1 MNYDFIITILDEH
14 NESSILL
21 AEKLKPKEIIYL
33 YKKDEELKVLNSLRQ
48 FYLNKFPN
56 CNFSDEKLGKDTIS
70 SIEEIIK
77 RMKSKNTAI
86 CLNQGNKKDILIMY
100 TLALKHNIDGFF
112 LDIPKEELLKLN
124 LESVQCEKCN
134 FVDLD
139 VEDIIDSIGASI
151 VVDSTEISEINIIE
165 TMTNYIASNLDLWK
179 KYKIRLS
186 DNSVFIHDE
195 SNPRSIKI
203 DKELLSREE
212 VMLLDKI
219 LNFLEKNGQI
229 KVKELEQCLK
239 VTFQNEFIKG
249 FIFKS
254 GTWLEV
260 LTKNII
266 EEIKSIDDIKSGLLF
281 LWNDKES
288 RVKNELDV
296 VAIKDSVLIC
306 VSCKDSKKYDEVALN
321 ELNVYSEQLG
331 GENVIKILVA
341 THPPIKSSISKRAK
355 EMGINLVVFD
365 GNKKAFKEEL
375 EKIII
380 KLTNS
385 MKRISR

>member
-86 CLNQGNKKDILIMY
+86 CLNQGDKKDILIMY

-212 VMLLDKI
+212 VMLLNKI

-341 THPPIKSSISKRAK
+341 TYTPIKSSISKRAK

-375 EKIII
+375 EKII
-380 KLTNS
+380 K
-385 MKRISR
+385 

>member
-70 SIEEIIK
+70 FIEEIIK

-86 CLNQGNKKDILIMY
+86 CLNQGDKKDILIMY

-229 KVKELEQCLK
+229 KVKELDQCLK

-365 GNKKAFKEEL
+365 GNKKSFKEEL
-375 EKIII
+375 EKII
-380 KLTNS
+380 K
-385 MKRISR
+385 

>member
-77 RMKSKNTAI
+77 KIKSKNVAI
-86 CLNQGNKKDILIMY
+86 CLNQGDKKDILIMY
-100 TLALKHNIDGFF
+100 TIALKHNIDGFF

-375 EKIII
+375 EKII
-380 KLTNS
+380 K
-385 MKRISR
+385 

>member
-151 VVDSTEISEINIIE
+151 VVDSTKISEINIIE

-195 SNPRSIKI
+195 SNPRNIKI

-212 VMLLDKI
+212 VLLLDKI

-266 EEIKSIDDIKSGLLF
+266 EEIKSIDDIKSGVLF

-375 EKIII
+375 EKII
-380 KLTNS
+380 K
-385 MKRISR
+385 

>member
-21 AEKLKPKEIIYL
+21 AEKLKPKDIIYL

-56 CNFSDEKLGKDTIS
+56 CNFSDEKLGKDIIS

-86 CLNQGNKKDILIMY
+86 CLNQGNKKDVLIMY
-100 TLALKHNIDGFF
+100 TLALKHNINGFF

-124 LESVQCEKCN
+124 LESVKCEKCN

-165 TMTNYIASNLDLWK
+165 TMTNYIADNLDLWK

-212 VMLLDKI
+212 VVLLDKI

-365 GNKKAFKEEL
+365 GNKKSFKEEL
-375 EKIII
+375 EKII
-380 KLTNS
+380 K
-385 MKRISR
+385 

>member
-86 CLNQGNKKDILIMY
+86 CLNQGDKKDILIMY

-124 LESVQCEKCN
+124 LESVKCEKCN

-151 VVDSTEISEINIIE
+151 VVDSTEMSEINIIE

-203 DKELLSREE
+203 DKELLSKEE
-212 VMLLDKI
+212 VVLLDKI

-229 KVKELEQCLK
+229 KVKELDQCLK

-266 EEIKSIDDIKSGLLF
+266 EEIKSIDDIKSGVLF

-288 RVKNELDV
+288 RIKNELDV

-341 THPPIKSSISKRAK
+341 TKPPIKSSISKRAK

-365 GNKKAFKEEL
+365 GNKKSFKEEL
-375 EKIII
+375 EKII
-380 KLTNS
+380 K
-385 MKRISR
+385 

>member
-86 CLNQGNKKDILIMY
+86 CLNQGDKKDILIMY

-219 LNFLEKNGQI
+219 LNFLEENGQI

-375 EKIII
+375 EKII
-380 KLTNS
+380 K
-385 MKRISR
+385 

>member
-56 CNFSDEKLGKDTIS
+56 CNFSDEKLGKDIIS

-100 TLALKHNIDGFF
+100 TLALKHNIDGFL

-165 TMTNYIASNLDLWK
+165 TMTNYIADNLDLWK

-229 KVKELEQCLK
+229 KVKELDQCLK

-375 EKIII
+375 EKII
-380 KLTNS
+380 K
-385 MKRISR
+385 

>member
-56 CNFSDEKLGKDTIS
+56 CNFIDERLGKDTIS

-165 TMTNYIASNLDLWK
+165 NMTNYIADNLDLWK

-375 EKIII
+375 EKII
-380 KLTNS
+380 K
-385 MKRISR
+385 

>member
-86 CLNQGNKKDILIMY
+86 CLNQGDKKDILIMY

-124 LESVQCEKCN
+124 LESVKCEKCN

-151 VVDSTEISEINIIE
+151 VVDSTEMSEINIIE

-229 KVKELEQCLK
+229 KVKELDQCLK

-266 EEIKSIDDIKSGLLF
+266 EEIKSIDDIKSGVLF

-288 RVKNELDV
+288 RIKNELDV

-341 THPPIKSSISKRAK
+341 TQPPIKSSISKRAK

-375 EKIII
+375 EKII
-380 KLTNS
+380 K
-385 MKRISR
+385 

>member
-86 CLNQGNKKDILIMY
+86 CLNQGDKKDILIMY

-219 LNFLEKNGQI
+219 LNFLEENGQI

-266 EEIKSIDDIKSGLLF
+266 EEIRSIDDIKSGLLF

-375 EKIII
+375 EKII
-380 KLTNS
+380 K
-385 MKRISR
+385 

>member
-56 CNFSDEKLGKDTIS
+56 CNFSDEKLGKDSIS

-86 CLNQGNKKDILIMY
+86 CLNQGDKKDILIMY

-219 LNFLEKNGQI
+219 LNFLEENGQI

-365 GNKKAFKEEL
+365 GNKKSFKEEL
-375 EKIII
+375 EKII
-380 KLTNS
+380 K
-385 MKRISR
+385 

>member
-86 CLNQGNKKDILIMY
+86 CLNQGDKKDILIMY

-151 VVDSTEISEINIIE
+151 VVDSTEISEINIVE
-165 TMTNYIASNLDLWK
+165 TMTNYIADNLDLWK

-212 VMLLDKI
+212 VMLLNKI

-341 THPPIKSSISKRAK
+341 TQPPIKSSISKRAK

-365 GNKKAFKEEL
+365 GNKKSFKEEL
-375 EKIII
+375 EKII
-380 KLTNS
+380 K
-385 MKRISR
+385 

>member
-86 CLNQGNKKDILIMY
+86 CLNQGDKKDILIMY

-266 EEIKSIDDIKSGLLF
+266 EEIKSIDDIKSCLLF

-365 GNKKAFKEEL
+365 GNKKSFKEEL
-375 EKIII
+375 EKII
-380 KLTNS
+380 K
-385 MKRISR
+385 

>member
-77 RMKSKNTAI
+77 RMKSKNIAI
-86 CLNQGNKKDILIMY
+86 CLNQGNKKDVLIMY

-139 VEDIIDSIGASI
+139 VEDIINSIGASI

-195 SNPRSIKI
+195 SNPRNIKI

-212 VMLLDKI
+212 VLLLDKI
-219 LNFLEKNGQI
+219 LNFLEENGQI

-239 VTFQNEFIKG
+239 LTFQNEFIKG

-288 RVKNELDV
+288 RIKNELDV

-341 THPPIKSSISKRAK
+341 TQPPIKSSISKRAK

-375 EKIII
+375 EKII
-380 KLTNS
+380 K
-385 MKRISR
+385 

>member
-86 CLNQGNKKDILIMY
+86 CLNQGDKKDILIMY

-112 LDIPKEELLKLN
+112 LDIPKEELLKFN
-124 LESVQCEKCN
+124 LESVQCAKCN

-165 TMTNYIASNLDLWK
+165 TMTNYIADNLDLWK

-266 EEIKSIDDIKSGLLF
+266 EEIKSIDDIKSGVLF

-288 RVKNELDV
+288 RIKNELDV

-375 EKIII
+375 EKII
-380 KLTNS
+380 K
-385 MKRISR
+385 

>member
-165 TMTNYIASNLDLWK
+165 NMTNYIASNLDLWK

-212 VMLLDKI
+212 VLLLDKI
-219 LNFLEKNGQI
+219 LNFLEENGQI

-375 EKIII
+375 EKII
-380 KLTNS
+380 K
-385 MKRISR
+385 

>member
-21 AEKLKPKEIIYL
+21 VEKLKPKEIIYL

-77 RMKSKNTAI
+77 RMKSKNTTI

-165 TMTNYIASNLDLWK
+165 TMTNYIGDNLDLWK

-219 LNFLEKNGQI
+219 LNFLEKNSQI

-375 EKIII
+375 EKII
-380 KLTNS
+380 K
-385 MKRISR
+385 

>member
-86 CLNQGNKKDILIMY
+86 CLNQGDKKDILIMY

-124 LESVQCEKCN
+124 LESVKCEKCN

-151 VVDSTEISEINIIE
+151 VVDSTEMSEINIIE

-212 VMLLDKI
+212 VVLLDKI

-229 KVKELEQCLK
+229 KVKELDQCLK

-266 EEIKSIDDIKSGLLF
+266 EEIKSIDDIKSGVLF

-288 RVKNELDV
+288 RIKNELDV

-341 THPPIKSSISKRAK
+341 TQPPIKSSISKRAK

-375 EKIII
+375 EKII
-380 KLTNS
+380 K
-385 MKRISR
+385 

>member
-331 GENVIKILVA
+331 GENVIKILAA

-375 EKIII
+375 EKII
-380 KLTNS
+380 K
-385 MKRISR
+385 

>member
-33 YKKDEELKVLNSLRQ
+33 YKKDEELKVLNSLKQ

-77 RMKSKNTAI
+77 KIKSKNVAI
-86 CLNQGNKKDILIMY
+86 CLNQGDKKDILIMY
-100 TLALKHNIDGFF
+100 TIALKHNIDGFF

-124 LESVQCEKCN
+124 LESVQCKKCN

-165 TMTNYIASNLDLWK
+165 IMTNYIADNLDLWK

-375 EKIII
+375 EKII
-380 KLTNS
+380 K
-385 MKRISR
+385 

>member
-56 CNFSDEKLGKDTIS
+56 CNFSDEKLGKDIIS

-86 CLNQGNKKDILIMY
+86 CLNQGDKKDILIMY

-195 SNPRSIKI
+195 SNPRIIKI

-239 VTFQNEFIKG
+239 VIFQNEFIKG

-365 GNKKAFKEEL
+365 GNKEAFKEEL
-375 EKIII
+375 EKII
-380 KLTNS
+380 K
-385 MKRISR
+385 

>member
-165 TMTNYIASNLDLWK
+165 NMTNYIASNLDLWK

-219 LNFLEKNGQI
+219 LNFLEENGQI

-355 EMGINLVVFD
+355 EMRINLVVFD

-375 EKIII
+375 EKII
-380 KLTNS
+380 K
-385 MKRISR
+385 

>member
-56 CNFSDEKLGKDTIS
+56 CNFSDEKLGKDIIS

-212 VMLLDKI
+212 VLLLDKI

-266 EEIKSIDDIKSGLLF
+266 EEIKSIDDIKSGVLF

-331 GENVIKILVA
+331 GENAIKILVA

-365 GNKKAFKEEL
+365 GNKKSFKEEL
-375 EKIII
+375 EKII
-380 KLTNS
+380 K
-385 MKRISR
+385 

>member
-48 FYLNKFPN
+48 FYLNKFSN

-365 GNKKAFKEEL
+365 GNKKSFKEEL
-375 EKIII
+375 EKII
-380 KLTNS
+380 K
-385 MKRISR
+385 

>member
-139 VEDIIDSIGASI
+139 VGDIIDSIGASI
-151 VVDSTEISEINIIE
+151 VVDSTEISEINIVE

-355 EMGINLVVFD
+355 EMGINLVVFN
-365 GNKKAFKEEL
+365 GNKKVFKEEL
-375 EKIII
+375 EKII
-380 KLTNS
+380 K
-385 MKRISR
+385 

>member
-86 CLNQGNKKDILIMY
+86 CLNQGDKKDILIMY

-165 TMTNYIASNLDLWK
+165 TMTNYIADNLDLWK

-219 LNFLEKNGQI
+219 LNFLEENGQI

-266 EEIKSIDDIKSGLLF
+266 EEIRSIDDIKSGLLF
-281 LWNDKES
+281 LWDDKES

-365 GNKKAFKEEL
+365 GNKKSFKEEL
-375 EKIII
+375 EKII
-380 KLTNS
+380 K
-385 MKRISR
+385 

>member
-86 CLNQGNKKDILIMY
+86 CLNQGDKKDILIMY

-124 LESVQCEKCN
+124 LESVKCEKCN

-151 VVDSTEISEINIIE
+151 VVDSTEMSEINIIE

-203 DKELLSREE
+203 DKELLSKEE
-212 VMLLDKI
+212 VVLLDKI

-229 KVKELEQCLK
+229 KVKELDQCLK

-266 EEIKSIDDIKSGLLF
+266 EEIKSIDDIKSGVLF

-288 RVKNELDV
+288 RIKNELDV

-341 THPPIKSSISKRAK
+341 TQPPIKSSISKRAK

-365 GNKKAFKEEL
+365 GNKKSFKEEL
-375 EKIII
+375 EKII
-380 KLTNS
+380 K
-385 MKRISR
+385 

>member
-86 CLNQGNKKDILIMY
+86 CLNQGDKKDILIMY

-165 TMTNYIASNLDLWK
+165 TMTNYIADNLDLWK

-266 EEIKSIDDIKSGLLF
+266 EEIKSIDDIKSGVLF

-341 THPPIKSSISKRAK
+341 TQPPIKSSISKRAK

-365 GNKKAFKEEL
+365 GNKKSFKEEL
-375 EKIII
+375 EKII
-380 KLTNS
+380 K
-385 MKRISR
+385 

>member
-56 CNFSDEKLGKDTIS
+56 CNFSDEKLGKDIIS

-165 TMTNYIASNLDLWK
+165 TMTNYIADNLDLWK

-219 LNFLEKNGQI
+219 LNFLEENGQI

-375 EKIII
+375 EKII
-380 KLTNS
+380 K
-385 MKRISR
+385 

>member
-86 CLNQGNKKDILIMY
+86 CLNQGDKKDILIMY
-100 TLALKHNIDGFF
+100 TLTLKHNIDGFF

-124 LESVQCEKCN
+124 LESVKCEKCN

-151 VVDSTEISEINIIE
+151 VVDSTEMSEINIIE

-203 DKELLSREE
+203 DKELLSKEE
-212 VMLLDKI
+212 VLLLDKI

-229 KVKELEQCLK
+229 KVKELDQCLK

-266 EEIKSIDDIKSGLLF
+266 EEIKSIDDIKSGVLF

-288 RVKNELDV
+288 RIKNELDV

-341 THPPIKSSISKRAK
+341 TQPPIKSSISKRAK

-375 EKIII
+375 EKII
-380 KLTNS
+380 K
-385 MKRISR
+385 

>member
-165 TMTNYIASNLDLWK
+165 TMTNYIADNLDLWK

-365 GNKKAFKEEL
+365 GNKKAFKEAL
-375 EKIII
+375 EKII
-380 KLTNS
+380 K
-385 MKRISR
+385 

>member
-56 CNFSDEKLGKDTIS
+56 CNFSDEKLGKDIIS

-124 LESVQCEKCN
+124 LESIQCEKCN

-165 TMTNYIASNLDLWK
+165 TMTNYIADNLDLWK

-365 GNKKAFKEEL
+365 GNKKSFKEEL
-375 EKIII
+375 EKII
-380 KLTNS
+380 K
-385 MKRISR
+385 

>member
-77 RMKSKNTAI
+77 RMKSKNIAI
-86 CLNQGNKKDILIMY
+86 CLNQGNKKDVLIMY

-139 VEDIIDSIGASI
+139 VEDIINSIGASI

-212 VMLLDKI
+212 VLLLDKI
-219 LNFLEKNGQI
+219 LNFLEENGQI

-266 EEIKSIDDIKSGLLF
+266 EEIRSIDDIKSGLLF

-365 GNKKAFKEEL
+365 GNKKSFKEEL
-375 EKIII
+375 EKII
-380 KLTNS
+380 K
-385 MKRISR
+385 

>member
-86 CLNQGNKKDILIMY
+86 CLNQGDKKDILIMY

-165 TMTNYIASNLDLWK
+165 TMTNYIADNLDLWK

-375 EKIII
+375 EKII
-380 KLTNS
+380 K
-385 MKRISR
+385 

>member
-56 CNFSDEKLGKDTIS
+56 CNFSDEKLEKDIIS

-86 CLNQGNKKDILIMY
+86 CLNQGDKKDILIMY

-151 VVDSTEISEINIIE
+151 VVDSTEISEINIVE

-229 KVKELEQCLK
+229 KVKELDQCLK

-375 EKIII
+375 EKII
-380 KLTNS
+380 K
-385 MKRISR
+385 

>member
-186 DNSVFIHDE
+186 DNSVFIHDG

-375 EKIII
+375 EKII
-380 KLTNS
+380 K
-385 MKRISR
+385 

>member
-186 DNSVFIHDE
+186 DNSVFIHDG
-195 SNPRSIKI
+195 SNLRSIKI

-375 EKIII
+375 EKII
-380 KLTNS
+380 K
-385 MKRISR
+385 